1 MKAPVLVVAV
11 LGLIGLAFAALDG
24 NSVPIVATPDQ
35 SSISAGASTGVT
47 VQMSQAATSD
57 TTVMLS
63 SSNPSVLATPGSVI
77 VRQGNQSARFNVISS
92 PVAGKEPSPGTAV
105 TITAS
110 ANGGSASTTITVN

>member
-1 MKAPVLVVAV
+1 MKAPVLVIAV
-11 LGLIGLAFAALDG
+11 LGLIGFAFAALDG

-35 SSISAGASTGVT
+35 SAISAGASTGVT

-57 TTVMLS
+57 TTVTLS

-77 VRQGNQSARFNVISS
+77 VRQGNESARFNVISS

-105 TITAS
+105 TITAT
-110 ANGGSASTTITVN
+110 ANGGSASTVITVN

>member
-1 MKAPVLVVAV
+1 MKAPVLVIAV
-11 LGLIGLAFAALDG
+11 LGLIGFAFAALDG

-35 SSISAGASTGVT
+35 SAISAGASTGVT

-57 TTVMLS
+57 TTVTLS

-77 VRQGNQSARFNVISS
+77 VRQGNQSARFSVISS

-105 TITAS
+105 TITAT
-110 ANGGSASTTITVN
+110 ANGGSASTVITVN